1 MQFRKLEREDLPR
14 LLPYFQAQQGKIG
27 NYSAGLLF
35 MWGRYLSTQYC
46 EEDGCLFLIDHYFGN
61 SYFYYPLS
69 KDGDEAAE
77 ERGIEKI
84 EAYCREND
92 VRLHFTNVPREK
104 LPSLALRYGADV
116 HISDIRRWRDYL
128 YDAES
133 FRTYPGGKYSG
144 QRNHVNK
151 FKNQQI
157 QKDVSRFR
165 VLHLRAGGF
174 ARGGGVL
181 KGIFRVAVRQGGYLC
196 RRGNEGRV

>member
-1 MQFRKLEREDLPR
+1 MQFRKLEREKLPR
-14 LLPYFQAQQGKIG
+14 LLPYFQAQRGQIG

-46 EEDGCLFLIDHYFGN
+46 EEDGCLFLVDHYFGN

-77 ERGIEKI
+77 ERGVEKL

-104 LPSLALRYGADV
+104 LPALVLRYGAEV
-116 HISDIRRWRDYL
+116 HVSNIRRWRDYL
-128 YDAES
+128 YNAED
-133 FRTYPGGKYSG
+133 FKTYAGGRYSG

-151 FKNQQI
+151 FKKTYPDFEFCIYDSQ
-157 QKDVSRFR
+157 DMP
-165 VLHLRAGGF
+165 
-174 ARGGGVL
+174 
-181 KGIFRVAVRQGGYLC
+181 AVEVFLQEYSASQYAK
-196 RRGNEGRV
+196 EDT

>member
-84 EAYCREND
+84 EAYCRIYPTSAAGAITCTTRRASAHIRAASTA
-92 VRLHFTNVPREK
+92 VSATMSTNSKRRTP
-104 LPSLALRYGADV
+104 
-116 HISDIRRWRDYL
+116 ISSSAPTSRRTCPRWRR
-128 YDAES
+128 S
-133 FRTYPGGKYSG
+133 
-144 QRNHVNK
+144 
-151 FKNQQI
+151 
-157 QKDVSRFR
+157 
-165 VLHLRAGGF
+165 
-174 ARGGGVL
+174 
-181 KGIFRVAVRQGGYLC
+181 
-196 RRGNEGRV
+196 